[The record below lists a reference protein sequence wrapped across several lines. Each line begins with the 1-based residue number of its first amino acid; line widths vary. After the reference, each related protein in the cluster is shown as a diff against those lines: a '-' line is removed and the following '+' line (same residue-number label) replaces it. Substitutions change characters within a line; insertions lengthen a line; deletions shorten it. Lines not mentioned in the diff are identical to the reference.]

1 MYNIYMTTFYMTTFY
16 GHSVDILYSIV
27 VSAGARMGFSS
38 GWEVPLWFAESG
50 SEATYEP
57 SFFRTNWQ
65 KQQLREYQLI
75 TNKVAVADLSS
86 FGKFRLTGHD
96 ARKLLDIA
104 TANNVPR
111 PGRTVLSHM
120 LTSTGKVSIVM
131 SSKHL
136 L

>member
-1 MYNIYMTTFYMTTFY
+1 M
-16 GHSVDILYSIV
+16 YSIV

-65 KQQLREYQLI
+65 KQQLKEYQLI

-86 FGKFRLTGHD
+86 FGKFRLTGQD
-96 ARKLLDIA
+96 ARRLLDIA
-104 TANNVPR
+104 TANSVPR

-120 LTSTGKVSIVM
+120 LTSTGKVSIV
-131 SSKHL
+131 SSKYPAL
-136 L
+136 VQCSGLF